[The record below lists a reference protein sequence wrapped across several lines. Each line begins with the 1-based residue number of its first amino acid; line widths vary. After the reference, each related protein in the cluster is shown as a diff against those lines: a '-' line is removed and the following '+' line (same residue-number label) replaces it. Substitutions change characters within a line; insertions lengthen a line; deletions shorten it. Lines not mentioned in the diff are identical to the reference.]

1 MWEFEHQDEGEA
13 TVSRVWDLWADV
25 TNWDRWNADIE
36 RIEID
41 GPFAIGTTITMT
53 PRGEDPVA
61 LRIDELEEG
70 RGFVDL
76 AEFEGIRIR
85 TSHRVDPLDGGRVR
99 VTYRTEIS
107 GPAAETVGP
116 QIGPAITADFP
127 DTVAALLA
135 AAR

>member
-1 MWEFEHQDEGEA
+1 MWEFEHQAKGEA
-13 TVSRVWDLWADV
+13 TTNGVWELWADV
-25 TNWDRWNADIE
+25 ANWGRWNADIE

-41 GPFAIGTTITMT
+41 GPFAVGTTITMT
-53 PRGEDPVA
+53 PRGEDPVP
-61 LRIDELEEG
+61 LRIDELEQG